1 MPGVPRELIEHSLNV
16 QPKAVPKK
24 QRLRRFA
31 HNKREAIK
39 RKIAKLL
46 ADGFIKEVIHPEWVA
61 NPILV
66 KKKNNEWRM
75 CVDYTTSTAQRTIWA
90 ARIDQVIDSTA
101 GCVLLYFL
109 DCYSGY
115 HQIALKKED
124 QIKTSFITPYGTYAY
139 KTMSFGLK
147 NARATYQRAIQMCFA
162 DQLHRN
168 VEAYVDDVV
177 IKTRESS
184 DLIADLEETFS
195 SLRRFRWKL
204 NPTKCVFGVPSG
216 KLLGFI
222 ISNRGIE
229 ANPVKIMAI
238 TDMGAPAIIKDVQK
252 LTGCMAALNRF
263 ISRLG
268 ERGLPF
274 FKLLKRQ
281 DKFQWTEE
289 AERALQDLK
298 HHLQSPP
305 ILTTPLL
312 GEDLLLYIAATTHVV
327 SSAIVVEQGEEGH
340 AFGVQRP
347 VYFIS
352 EVLSK
357 SKVRYPAVQKLLYAI
372 LITSRKLRHYFD
384 EYKITVITDFP
395 LADILHN

>member
-1 MPGVPRELIEHSLNV
+1 
-16 QPKAVPKK
+16 
-24 QRLRRFA
+24 
-31 HNKREAIK
+31 
-39 RKIAKLL
+39 
-46 ADGFIKEVIHPEWVA
+46 
-61 NPILV
+61 
-66 KKKNNEWRM
+66 
-75 CVDYTTSTAQRTIWA
+75 
-90 ARIDQVIDSTA
+90 
-101 GCVLLYFL
+101 
-109 DCYSGY
+109 
-115 HQIALKKED
+115 
-124 QIKTSFITPYGTYAY
+124 
-139 KTMSFGLK
+139 MSFRLK
-147 NARATYQRAIQMCFA
+147 NAGATYQGAIQMCFA
-162 DQLHRN
+162 EAYVDELHWN
-168 VEAYVDDVV
+168 IEAYVDDVV
-177 IKTRESS
+177 MKTRNP
-184 DLIADLEETFS
+184 DHLIAYLEETFS

-216 KLLGFI
+216 KLFRFI

-238 TDMGAPAIIKDVQK
+238 TDMGAPATIKDVQK

-274 FKLLKRQ
+274 FKLLKCQ
-281 DKFQWTEE
+281 DKFLWMEE

-305 ILTTPLL
+305 ILIAPLS

-327 SSAIVVEQGEEGH
+327 SSVIVVERYEEGH

-347 VYFIS
+347 VYFIN
-352 EVLSK
+352 EVLSE

-395 LADILHN
+395 LVNILHNQDAMGRISKWAVELGALSIDFNPRTAIKSQALVNFMAEWRENQVPTPINKLEHWTMYFDGSLKLDDGNA